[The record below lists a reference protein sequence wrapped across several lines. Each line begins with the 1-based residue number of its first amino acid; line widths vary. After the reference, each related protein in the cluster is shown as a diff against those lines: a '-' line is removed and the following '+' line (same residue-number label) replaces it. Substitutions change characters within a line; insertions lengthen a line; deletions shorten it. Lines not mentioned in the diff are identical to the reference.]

1 MNGCLVFNVGS
12 DGGKTLSA
20 RMMCWI
26 KIEGFFSSL
35 RLDWYM
41 TFEGFNQ
48 SNHDAMACDHQRFA
62 ILHHRHN
69 DEERNGCAL
78 AESACLCV
86 FYAVA
91 VPTIRAFY
99 STTKQQDLVLY
110 TVV

>member
-1 MNGCLVFNVGS
+1 
-12 DGGKTLSA
+12 
-20 RMMCWI
+20 
-26 KIEGFFSSL
+26 
-35 RLDWYM
+35 M

-69 DEERNGCAL
+69 DEREKMGALL

-86 FYAVA
+86 FYAVGGGTNNSR
-91 VPTIRAFY
+91 VLFNMPNSRTSY
-99 STTKQQDLVLY
+99 SY